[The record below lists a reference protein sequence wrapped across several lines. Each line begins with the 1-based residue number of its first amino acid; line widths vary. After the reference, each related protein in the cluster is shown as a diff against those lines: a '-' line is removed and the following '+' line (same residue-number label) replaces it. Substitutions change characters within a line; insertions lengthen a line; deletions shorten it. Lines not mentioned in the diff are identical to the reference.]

1 MQQCRLPGNVSKS
14 NYNRLLP
21 AYNINIWQPETV
33 TVTAADLFRHG
44 ELFSATLR
52 QTEDLAEYDIV
63 TKTVEMVDTL
73 WRRDQELQSRFGLKL
88 AF

>member
-1 MQQCRLPGNVSKS
+1 M
-14 NYNRLLP
+14 
-21 AYNINIWQPETV
+21 

-44 ELFSATLR
+44 ELFSAALR

>member
-1 MQQCRLPGNVSKS
+1 M
-14 NYNRLLP
+14 
-21 AYNINIWQPETV
+21 
-33 TVTAADLFRHG
+33 TAADLFRHG

>member
-1 MQQCRLPGNVSKS
+1 M
-14 NYNRLLP
+14 
-21 AYNINIWQPETV
+21 T
-33 TVTAADLFRHG
+33 ADLFRHG
-44 ELFSATLR
+44 ELFSAALR
-52 QTEDLAEYDIV
+52 QTEDLSEYDIV

>member
-1 MQQCRLPGNVSKS
+1 MQQVQQCRLPGNVSH
-14 NYNRLLP
+14 YNRLLP
-21 AYNINIWQPETV
+21 AYNINIWPPETV
-33 TVTAADLFRHG
+33 TADLFRHG
-44 ELFSATLR
+44 ELFSAALR
-52 QTEDLAEYDIV
+52 QTEDLSEYDIV